1 MVIRSCTSLCQ
12 SLVPILGIEV
22 WGLGLRWDDDAVKSR
37 IMYFGMRVHMF
48 EEDEV
53 IE

>member
-1 MVIRSCTSLCQ
+1 MVIRSCAPLCC

-22 WGLGLRWDDDAVKSR
+22 WGVGLSVMTMRGKYDNV
-37 IMYFGMRVHMF
+37 FGVRVQMF
-48 EEDEV
+48 EEDEG